1 MTGNRVKTIVCGS
14 TFGQFY
20 LNALT
25 ALSEQFELV
34 GLLAKGSER
43 SKECAKH
50 YGVNLYT
57 DIEQLPHTSE
67 LACVIL
73 RSGSLGGNGTN
84 LSLQLLKRG
93 IHVIQEQPIHYKEL
107 ASCLR
112 TARQNGLHFRI
123 GNLYVQLPAVRRFI
137 ACAQD
142 MLKQQDALYLDA
154 ACAIQVSYPMIRI
167 LAEALPTIRPWK
179 ISNVIKDNEPFQV
192 VSGILGNI
200 PITLRVHNEIDPKD
214 PDNHLHLLH
223 CLTIGVEGGRL
234 SLIDTHGPLVWHPRL
249 HVAYSHNLFNDL
261 LTAAPA
267 HLAEENTQML
277 GSADSMSY
285 KEIFMKQWPSAIGR
299 ELLAIREMIQG
310 NDNKGATSAQQ
321 ELLCAELWH
330 YLTDALGYAVLR
342 SNCKHQPLSV
352 DILKEAAS
360 KIVEVG
366 PKEYS
371 DHIYSPKIEKRDI
384 FNCTEDAESEIQGIG
399 IDLKQV
405 KAFVERMDEAVLSS
419 MLFALQSQGTLKNG
433 EHEYSQDEILATSKV
448 APRHR
453 HLILRWLQELTK
465 YGYLQQRGE
474 YYLPTNLMA
483 LDMIEQRWK
492 LVRDVWDNK
501 LGSPL
506 VLDYL
511 MSNVEQLPQLI
522 TDNQQA
528 ALILF
533 PEGRMDDF
541 AKPLYGDT
549 IYARYLNK
557 SVAEAVVRI
566 AARKQALLNASAKD
580 SLTVLEIGAG
590 TGATTKV
597 VAPRLK
603 TSVLKSLKLDYLF
616 TDISQFFL
624 SPARNHFKD
633 YPWMRFQIFD
643 MEQDFFEQGLKP
655 ESVDIVIAAGVLNN
669 AHDIDKV
676 IQGLMEIL
684 TPGGW
689 MLILEP
695 AQEFLEI
702 LISQAFMM
710 TPPEDNRKDTKTTFM
725 SVKQWMDVFYQA
737 NAKEVVALPEE
748 EHLLAPFGQKLF
760 IVQNG

>member
-25 ALSEQFELV
+25 ALPDQFELA
-34 GLLAKGSER
+34 GLLAKGSKR

-57 DIEQLPHTSE
+57 DIEQLPPDIE

-73 RSGSLGGNGTN
+73 RSGSLGGNGTDV
-84 LSLQLLKRG
+84 SLQLLKRG
-93 IHVIQEQPIHYKEL
+93 IHVIQEQPVHYKEL

-123 GNLYVQLPAVRRFI
+123 SNLYAQLPAVRRFV
-137 ACAQD
+137 ACARD
-142 MLKQQDALYLDA
+142 MLQQQDALYLDA

-167 LAEALPTIRPWK
+167 LSEALPTIRPWK
-179 ISNVIKDNEPFQV
+179 IHKVIKDNGPFQV

-200 PITLRVHNEIDPKD
+200 PVTLRVHNEIDPKD
-214 PDNHLHLLH
+214 PDNHLLLLH
-223 CLTIGVEGGRL
+223 SLTIGVEGGRL

-267 HLAEENTQML
+267 YLAEDNTQML
-277 GSADSMSY
+277 GPAAPMSY
-285 KEIFMKQWPSAIGR
+285 KEIFMNQWPAAMGR
-299 ELLAIREMIQG
+299 ELSAMREMIRRNG
-310 NDNKGATSAQQ
+310 VGGTTSAQQ
-321 ELLCAELWH
+321 ELSCAELWH
-330 YLTDALGYAVLR
+330 NLTDALGYAVLR
-342 SNCKHQPLSV
+342 PDRKHQPLSV

-360 KIVEVG
+360 KIAEED
-366 PKEYS
+366 PKENS
-371 DHIYSPKIEKRDI
+371 HHISSPKTEKRDV
-384 FNCTEDAESEIQGIG
+384 FHCTEVAESEVQD
-399 IDLKQV
+399 IDPAQV

-419 MLFALQSQGTLKNG
+419 MLFALQSQGALKNRNQ
-433 EHEYSQDEILATSKV
+433 EYSRDEILAATNV

-453 HLILRWLQELTK
+453 HLILRWLRELSK
-465 YGYLQQRGE
+465 YGYLEQRGE
-474 YYLPTNLMA
+474 YYLPANLMTSEMT
-483 LDMIEQRWK
+483 DQRWK

-501 LGSPL
+501 LGSPSG
-506 VLDYL
+506 LDYL
-511 MSNVEQLPQLI
+511 ISNVNQLPQLI
-522 TDNQQA
+522 TDSQQA

-533 PEGRMDDF
+533 PEGRGEIF
-541 AKPLYGDT
+541 AEPLYGDT
-549 IYARYLNK
+549 VYARYLNK

-566 AARKQALLNASAKD
+566 AAERQSLGTSAKD
-580 SLTVLEIGAG
+580 SLTVLEVGAG

-603 TSVLKSLKLDYLF
+603 TSVSDSCKLDYLF
-616 TDISQFFL
+616 TDISHFFL
-624 SPARNHFKD
+624 SPARKYFKN

-643 MEQDFFEQGLKP
+643 VERDFFSQGLKP

-669 AHDIDKV
+669 ANDIDKV

-710 TPPEDNRKDTKTTFM
+710 TPPEDDRKQTKTTFM
-725 SVKQWMDVFYQA
+725 SLNQWMEVFYRA

-748 EHLLAPFGQKLF
+748 DHLLAPFGQKLF
-760 IVQNG
+760 IVQKG

>member
-1 MTGNRVKTIVCGS
+1 
-14 TFGQFY
+14 
-20 LNALT
+20 
-25 ALSEQFELV
+25 V

-57 DIEQLPHTSE
+57 DIGQLPDTIE

-73 RSGSLGGNGTN
+73 RSGSMGGHGAN
-84 LSLQLLKRG
+84 LSLQLLERG

-112 TARQNGLHFRI
+112 TARQNDLHFRI
-123 GNLYVQLPAVRRFI
+123 SNLYVQLPAVRRFI
-137 ACAQD
+137 ACARE
-142 MLKQQDALYLDA
+142 MLAKQDALYLDA
-154 ACAIQVSYPMIRI
+154 TFAIQVSYPMMRI
-167 LAEALPTIRPWK
+167 LSEALPTIRPWK
-179 ISNVIKDNEPFQV
+179 ISNVIKDNGPFQV

-200 PITLRVHNEIDPKD
+200 PVTLRVHNEIDPKD

-223 CLTIGVEGGRL
+223 CFTIGVEGGRL

-267 HLAEENTQML
+267 HLNEANTHML

-285 KEIFMKQWPSAIGR
+285 RDIFMKQWPSAIGR
-299 ELLAIREMIQG
+299 ELSAIREMIQG
-310 NDNKGATSAQQ
+310 NGNMGAASAQQ
-321 ELLCAELWH
+321 ELLGAELWH

-342 SNCKHQPLSV
+342 SNCKHQPLSA
-352 DILKEAAS
+352 DILKEAAL
-360 KIVEVG
+360 KIVEED
-366 PKEYS
+366 PQEYS
-371 DHIYSPKIEKRDI
+371 DHISSPKIERRDI
-384 FNCTEDAESEIQGIG
+384 FKCTEDAESEIQGIDPMQ
-399 IDLKQV
+399 I

-419 MLFALQSQGTLKNG
+419 MLFALQSQGTLKNR
-433 EHEYSQDEILATSKV
+433 EHEYSRDEILAASKA

-453 HLILRWLQELTK
+453 HLILRWLRELTK

-474 YYLPTNLMA
+474 YYLPTNLMT
-483 LDMIEQRWK
+483 LDLIDQRWK

-501 LGSPL
+501 LGSPSG
-506 VLDYL
+506 LDYL

-522 TDNQQA
+522 TDNRQA

-541 AKPLYGDT
+541 AEPLYGDT

-566 AARKQALLNASAKD
+566 AARKQALINASAKD
-580 SLTVLEIGAG
+580 SLTILEIGAG

-603 TSVLKSLKLDYLF
+603 TYVSESLKLNYLF
-616 TDISQFFL
+616 TDISHFFL
-624 SPARNHFKD
+624 SPARKHFKD
-633 YPWMRFQIFD
+633 YPWMRFKIFD
-643 MEQDFFEQGLKP
+643 MEQDFFEQGLKSG
-655 ESVDIVIAAGVLNN
+655 SVDIVIAAGVLNN
-669 AHDIDKV
+669 ARDIDKV

-684 TPGGW
+684 APGGW

-710 TPPEDNRKDTKTTFM
+710 TPPEDSRKDTKTTFM
-725 SVKQWMDVFYQA
+725 SLKQWMDVFYQA

-760 IVQNG
+760 IVQKG